1 MGKLSRKIHNII
13 HPEIGRILMLHRVLP
28 EEQRSHLKA
37 NRELEI
43 TPQYLEDTIKTYQ
56 KRGYE
61 FVSLDEAYSRLLQK
75 RCHLSH
81 KKFVCFTFDDGY
93 IDNYE
98 IAYPVFKKYRVPF
111 AIYVTTD
118 FIEKKALLWWYV
130 LEQLGVSD
138 AEFDNYREQIFNWA
152 PQDIVDQF
160 RTWFPNREYSFE
172 DIVSQE
178 TLTKEQL
185 QELSQDSLCTIG
197 CHTVTHPR
205 LDILSDNNQESE
217 IVEAKAVISGLLNKQ
232 ICHFAFPY
240 GFYNQSTINVLSK
253 WGFKT
258 AVRTFGGPIRNAKR
272 CLELPRINLCQR

>member
-28 EEQRSHLKA
+28 EEHRSHLKA

-75 RCHLSH
+75 RCHLFS

-98 IAYPVFKKYRVPF
+98 IAYPIFKKYRVPF

-138 AEFDNYREQIFNWA
+138 TEFENYREQIFNLA

-160 RTWFPNREYSFE
+160 RTWFPNREYFFE

-240 GFYNQSTINVLSK
+240 GFYNQSTITVLSK

>member
-1 MGKLSRKIHNII
+1 MGKLSRKIHNVI

-61 FVSLDEAYSRLLQK
+61 FVSLDEAYFRFSQK
-75 RCHLSH
+75 RCRLFS

-98 IAYPVFKKYRVPF
+98 IAYPIFKKYRVPF

-138 AEFDNYREQIFNWA
+138 TEFENYREQIFNLA

-160 RTWFPNREYSFE
+160 KEWFPNREFSFE
-172 DIVSQE
+172 DIANRV
-178 TLTKEQL
+178 TLTKEHL

-197 CHTVTHPR
+197 CHTITHPR
-205 LDILSDNNQESE
+205 LDKLSDNNQESE
-217 IVEAKAVISGLLNKQ
+217 IVEANAFISSLLDKQ
-232 ICHFAFPY
+232 IYHFAFPY
-240 GFYNQSTINVLSK
+240 GYYNQSTLAVLSK

-258 AVRTFGGPIRNAKR
+258 AVRTFGGSIRNTKE